1 MIMLRPL
8 AMEGDGV
15 SGLEPGGG
23 VACSTL
29 MEGAPSAVSSL
40 AFFLTILE

>member
-15 SGLEPGGG
+15 SGLEPGG

-29 MEGAPSAVSSL
+29 MEGVPSLSF

>member
-15 SGLEPGGG
+15 SGLEPGG

-40 AFFLTILE
+40 AFFLTIFE

>member
-15 SGLEPGGG
+15 SGLEPGG

-29 MEGAPSAVSSL
+29 MEGVPSAVSP

>member
-1 MIMLRPL
+1 MLRPL

-29 MEGAPSAVSSL
+29 MEGAPPSAVSSL